1 MCPSV
6 SLLNLDLP
14 EDAVERLMYLSGV
27 MRAVKTE
34 LDAAYQ
40 LAYFE
45 ARQRGQFDAALALGY
60 HSEKRA
66 LALTRAENEARGRM
80 IRWGDGR

>member
-1 MCPSV
+1 MTE
-6 SLLNLDLP
+6 LLNLDLP
-14 EDAVERLMYLSGV
+14 DDAVERLMYLSGV

-45 ARQRGQFDAALALGY
+45 ARQRGQFDSALGLGL
-60 HSEKRA
+60 HSEKKA
-66 LALTRAENEARGRM
+66 LTFTRAENEARGRM